1 MAIAIERSGDVVVL
15 LPHGRLDS
23 NNAAQVEAEIL
34 EHVAGGATRLVIDFA
49 GLDYISSAGLR
60 VILVVAKRLKQAGG
74 SLVICRLPAH
84 IREVFEISG
93 FLSILTAT
101 DTRDEAI
108 AAVAA

>member
-15 LPHGRLDS
+15 LPQGRLDS
-23 NNAAQVEAEIL
+23 NNAAQAEGEIL
-34 EHVAGGATRLVIDFA
+34 AHVAAGANRLVIDFS

-74 SLVICRLPAH
+74 ALVLCRLPAH

-101 DTRDEAI
+101 DTREEAI